1 MSDVGASSYSTGG
14 GGVALEHQYAA
25 TLLARMLVGAP
36 CAELGDRVEV
46 SVVRLQASEIS
57 PVDDIVLEGKTPDG
71 TTHRASIGVRRDPQL
86 NSSDSASVPLIRAF
100 LQIVTAHWDEV
111 SAGRWT
117 LTLAVAVARQAF
129 QQVDSLAVT
138 ARSVEDAPAFAAAVA
153 RPGAVN
159 SRTVQRLGHLKNLVE
174 AAAGDDDQL
183 AGHDIDLLLWRL
195 LSSLQ
200 VRFLRLEGTDTSDRT
215 HAVSALQSAV
225 TDGTAASA
233 DAVFSR
239 LAELT
244 HEYAAS
250 GAQVTGAMLRRRLS
264 AHDLKSF
271 GPHEGAWE
279 VFSRLGDLLKQ
290 QTGSTISSGPDS
302 VHLERE
308 DAAHSL
314 RLAMEAASSAG
325 GPLVVTGEPDVG
337 KSALVLAACESLGQ
351 DGAVTVCLSLRDVRG
366 TVLDLEG
373 LLGGTTLTQFFAGA
387 PTGAVRLLVMDGCEA
402 VLEGQEPLFAELSGA
417 AMRQGLGVVAVT
429 RSDGARFVEN
439 VLQRVVTTLVDTPP
453 LETHTVAELAQGERE
468 SLATSIPPLG
478 RVLADPKSNWLL
490 GRPGLVDAVLR
501 SGRPVDPDALL
512 CEADVYSA
520 VWNGLIL
527 RGGAQP
533 AGAATPEEREA
544 AAVAVARRRLG
555 SQEAPPANAAVREL
569 RSDGVLRAETNAAFS
584 QGPDFS
590 TDLYRDFSLCKL
602 FLFSGWEPLTAHAA
616 PRWTIRAVRLAC
628 QARLANPGGRTRLEV
643 WQELVE
649 EFNALA
655 ANDGVRWAEVPIEAL
670 MTLGDAREAIA
681 DLWDVLLARDGLETL
696 LRLAAGR
703 YVKADFGDQFALAPV
718 VEVAFCEGRDLGQR
732 RRGVRNSP
740 QERVEQLVLAWL
752 RGMGHAGR
760 GPDPL
765 RQKVRDTI
773 LAQDRRLYD
782 DFAIEALASLG
793 HDLDEAAATW
803 LRRVAAER
811 PSSLDHVPES
821 LGVVLSLSAV
831 NPELLLE
838 LTEAY
843 YIEKPE
849 PEDRYGW
856 GGRRGFLDDGIR
868 DSRHGNAFGFGAPGA
883 AWYYGPFYR
892 LLNAS
897 PAKTVAFINR
907 MLDQAALFRV
917 TDGPNPVAG
926 DVVWADY
933 EGATLQL
940 TERSGTQHYVGDA
953 HVWSWYR
960 GTSVGPYACMSALLA
975 LERLID
981 ALHHDAGIPLATI
994 VDFLLKDCHN
1004 LAVPGMLCGF
1014 LTRHLGEVGDLL
1026 DPFLADVS
1034 VWHFETGRVT
1044 TERGFS
1050 VRDRDADKLVG
1061 HDKRQYSPHDIV
1073 GWMVVNARVSGN
1085 QARQTELEEVGDL
1098 LLASAQRQVQARRAE
1113 EAEETDESDV
1123 EAPSADG
1130 SDQYLAMVASWAA
1143 EFRAANY
1150 EASVVDD
1157 GVVIQFERPAELEE
1171 VLAPGNQQIQAVT
1184 DLYRLQAN
1192 YALKNETPEQW
1203 PVDTLIA
1210 DIVEARRL
1218 VNDSPPSTFAWP
1230 ENPVVAVAVAAV
1242 RAHATGL
1249 LDVGDD
1255 DLRWAADLVL
1265 LGAENPHVDGFS
1277 TSSSLFSMG
1286 ADRASAIAVP
1296 LLLLP
1301 QFDSLGLDS
1310 DRLSRALIALGTSV
1324 YDEVRTAFAKG
1335 CVPVW
1340 QVTCE
1345 VDEGGRCKR
1354 HRRAWDA
1361 VESCLE
1367 GTRLGPW
1374 EYETQRRQTVTLE
1387 RPFDQTLPA
1396 VPADELLVNRLRMPV
1411 VCISAAR
1418 TVACTADEAN
1428 ALSQPL
1434 WDAHLR
1440 ALDHAWRE
1448 GYDHLSERHHELVAR
1463 LFIALAA
1470 DGDRQVLGLHLQ
1482 TFASNAHALHSFLH
1496 SFATVFSYDD
1506 GLRPLLADFWVP
1518 TMTVVL
1524 DAIEAGASLIDDSTS
1539 WYDYAISAL
1548 LPTPQIESGDLD
1560 PDATLNNCRSS
1571 WAAPEAF
1578 SGVIGRWLTLA
1589 KGEPKGAEA
1598 VAQFARTAPLEWQAT
1613 MGLDWLEAII
1623 DGNYHAFSNRTWF
1636 VTNWLGE
1643 LRASGG
1649 VAGVTVPRYRRIVDG
1664 LAAAGD
1670 SMAVALQQLEE

>member
-1 MSDVGASSYSTGG
+1 MTDVGASSYSTGG
-14 GGVALEHQYAA
+14 GGVALEHKYAA

-36 CAELGDRVEV
+36 CVEAGDRVEL
-46 SVVRLQASEIS
+46 SAVRLQASDIS

-100 LQIVTAHWDEV
+100 LHIVTGHWDEV

-129 QQVDSLAVT
+129 QQVDSLAVV
-138 ARSVEDAPAFAAAVA
+138 ARSVQDASAFAAAVA

-159 SRTVQRLGHLKNLVE
+159 SRTIQRLGHLKNLVE
-174 AAAGDDDQL
+174 AAVRDDGQL
-183 AGHDIDLLLWRL
+183 AGHDIDILLWRL
-195 LSSLQ
+195 LSSLK
-200 VRFLRLEGTDTSDRT
+200 VRFLRIEGTDTSDRT
-215 HAVSALQSAV
+215 SAVSVLQSAV
-225 TDGTAASA
+225 RDGTAASA
-233 DAVFSR
+233 DVVFSR

-244 HEYAAS
+244 DEYAAS
-250 GAQVTGAMLRRRLS
+250 GAQVTGAMLRRQLS

-271 GPHEGAWE
+271 GPHERAWA
-279 VFSRLGDLLKQ
+279 VFNRFGDLLKQ

-308 DAAHSL
+308 DAAVSL
-314 RLAMEAASSAG
+314 RQAMETASSAG
-325 GPLVVTGEPDVG
+325 RPVIVTGEPDVG
-337 KSALVLAACESLGQ
+337 KSALVLAVCDSLRN

-366 TVLDLEG
+366 TVFDLEG
-373 LLGGTTLTQFFAGA
+373 LLGGTTLTRFFAGA

-402 VLEGQEPLFAELSGA
+402 VLEGQEPLFSELSA
-417 AMRQGLGVVAVT
+417 AALRQGLGVVAVT

-439 VLQRVVTTLVDTPP
+439 VLQRVVTALGETLPVA
-453 LETHTVAELAQGERE
+453 THTVAELEQGERE
-468 SLATSIPPLG
+468 SLASSIPPLG
-478 RVLADPKSNWLL
+478 RVLADPKASWLL

-501 SGRPVDPDALL
+501 SGRPVDPNDLL

-527 RGGAQP
+527 RDGAQP
-533 AGAATPEEREA
+533 AGAATPQEREA
-544 AAVAVARRRLG
+544 AALAVARRRLG
-555 SQEAPPANAAVREL
+555 SQEPPPSTAAVREL

-584 QGPDFS
+584 RGPDFS

-602 FLFSGWEPLTAHAA
+602 FLFSGWEPLTTHAA

-628 QARLANPGGRTRLEV
+628 QARLANPGGRTRLDV
-643 WQELVE
+643 WQGLVD
-649 EFNALA
+649 EFSALA

-670 MTLGDAREAIA
+670 LTLGDARDAIA
-681 DLWDVLLARDGLETL
+681 DLWDVLVGGDGLETL

-703 YVKADFGDQFALAPV
+703 YVTADFGDQFALAPV
-718 VEVAFCEGRDLGQR
+718 VEVAFCEGRDLGP
-732 RRGVRNSP
+732 RRGGRRDTP
-740 QERVEQLVLAWL
+740 QERVEHLVLAWL
-752 RGMGHAGR
+752 RGMGHASR
-760 GPDPL
+760 GPDAL

-773 LAQDRRLYD
+773 LEQDRPLYD

-793 HDLDEAAATW
+793 HDLDEAAAMW

-811 PSSLDHVPES
+811 PSSLHHVPES

-831 NPELLLE
+831 NPDLLLE

-849 PEDRYGW
+849 PDDRHGW
-856 GGRRGFLDDGIR
+856 GGRRGILEDGIR
-868 DSRHGNAFGFGAPGA
+868 DSRHGGAFGFGASAA

-892 LLNAS
+892 LLNVS

-917 TDGPNPVAG
+917 SDGPNPMAG
-926 DVVWADY
+926 PVVWADH
-933 EGATLQL
+933 EGATFQL
-940 TERSGTQHYVGDA
+940 SERSETQHYVGDA

-960 GTSVGPYACMSALLA
+960 GTSVGPYSCMSALLA
-975 LERLID
+975 LERYID
-981 ALHHDAGIPLATI
+981 AVHQDVGVPLGTI

-1004 LAVPGMLCGF
+1004 LAIPGMLCGF
-1014 LTRHLGEVGDLL
+1014 LTRHLDEVGALL

-1044 TERGFS
+1044 TETGFR

-1061 HDKRQYSPHDIV
+1061 QDKRQYSPHDIV

-1085 QARQTELEEVGDL
+1085 EARLTELEEVGAR
-1098 LLASAQRQVQARRAE
+1098 LLASAQRQVEARGTD
-1113 EAEETDESDV
+1113 EAEGTDGQ
-1123 EAPSADG
+1123 APRGDG
-1130 SDQYLAMVASWAA
+1130 SDQYLAMVGSWAA

-1171 VLAPGNQQIQAVT
+1171 VLAAGNEQIRAVT

-1203 PVDTLIA
+1203 PVETLVDDVA
-1210 DIVEARRL
+1210 EARRL
-1218 VNDSPPSTFAWP
+1218 ATDGTPSAFAWP
-1230 ENPVVAVAVAAV
+1230 ENPVVAVAAAAV

-1249 LDVGDD
+1249 LELGEE
-1255 DLRWAADLVL
+1255 DLAWAADLVL

-1277 TSSSLFSMG
+1277 TASSLFSMG

-1301 QFDSLGLDS
+1301 QFDSLGLDA
-1310 DRLSRALIALGTSV
+1310 DHVGRALIALGTSV
-1324 YDEVRTAFAKG
+1324 YDEVRTAFSKG

-1340 QVTCE
+1340 QIACE
-1345 VDEGGRCKR
+1345 VDGAGRCKR
-1354 HRRAWDA
+1354 HRPVWDA

-1374 EYETQRRQTVTLE
+1374 EFETQRRQTVLLE
-1387 RPFDQTLPA
+1387 RPFAQNLPA

-1411 VCISAAR
+1411 VCTSAAR
-1418 TVACTADEAN
+1418 TVSCTSDDAAT
-1428 ALSQPL
+1428 LSQPL

-1463 LFIALAA
+1463 LFITLSSE
-1470 DGDRQVLGLHLQ
+1470 GDRDVLDQHLE

-1496 SFATVFSYDD
+1496 SLATVFSYDD
-1506 GLRPLLADFWVP
+1506 GLRPLLADFWAP

-1524 DAIEAGASLIDDSTS
+1524 DAIDAGASLIDDSTS
-1539 WYDYAISAL
+1539 WHDYAIAAL

-1560 PDATLNNCRSS
+1560 PDATLINCRSS

-1578 SGVIGRWLTLA
+1578 NGVIERWLALA
-1589 KGEPKGAEA
+1589 KGEPKAAEA
-1598 VAQFARTAPLEWQAT
+1598 VAKFARTAPLEWQAT
-1613 MGLDWLEAII
+1613 MAFDWLEAII
-1623 DGNYHAFSNRTWF
+1623 DGNYNAFSNQTWF
-1636 VTNWLGE
+1636 VTNWLGK
-1643 LRASGG
+1643 LRSSGG
-1649 VAGVTVPRYRRIVDG
+1649 VAETTVPRYRRIVDG

-1670 SMAVALQQLEE
+1670 STAVSLQQLEE